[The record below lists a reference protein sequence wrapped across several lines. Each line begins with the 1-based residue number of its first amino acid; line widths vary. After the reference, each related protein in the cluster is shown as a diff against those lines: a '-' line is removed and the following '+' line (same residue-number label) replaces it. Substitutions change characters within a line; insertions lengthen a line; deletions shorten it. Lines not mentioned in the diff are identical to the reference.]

1 MNFKEKIA
9 SLNPLQ
15 DFSVEIKLNSWESL
29 VIENIEWKKASLQL
43 LQNHLK
49 WKDSTNDKFNLES
62 FCEYYEEYKQNP
74 EGHHTTI
81 AFLDRYN
88 LESGEI
94 LRKYL

>member
-9 SLNPLQ
+9 SLNDLQ

-29 VIENIEWKKASLQL
+29 TIENIEWKKASLQL
-43 LQNHLK
+43 LQNHLN
-49 WKDSTNDKFNLES
+49 WKDSTQEKFDLES

-74 EGHHTTI
+74 EWYHTTI

-88 LESGEI
+88 KEWWIIS
-94 LRKYL
+94 KK

>member
-15 DFSVEIKLNSWESL
+15 DFPVEIKLNSWESL
-29 VIENIEWKKASLQL
+29 IIENIDWKKASLQL
-43 LQNHLK
+43 LQNHLN
-49 WKDSTNDKFNLES
+49 WKDSTQEKFNLED

-81 AFLDRYN
+81 ALLDRYN
-88 LESGEI
+88 IEWWSLSKKI
-94 LRKYL
+94 V